1 MSSSG
6 GELYLRD
13 VLDLSEVVRAGSFKI
28 ELSGGF
34 DETAK
39 RVAEYVVTPQL
50 EQALRRALKIVE
62 ASVRAGTSDAAYLHG
77 SFGSGKSHF
86 MTVLHAILSND
97 PAARAKPTLQPIIAD
112 HDAWLRN
119 RKFLMVPFHLVGATD
134 LDSAVLGGYVRT
146 VRQLHPD
153 APVPPVYRAD
163 AMFDDAHRQREFFAD
178 DEQFVRWLGN
188 PALPKEEKTP
198 ALQTSAA
205 DDEDDLV
212 DLDVKEA
219 PETWSPALL
228 DQALAASPD
237 PKVREWLASA
247 LLSGPYSSYSRG
259 ALGAKNAFLPLEN
272 GLDIISRHAKSLGY
286 DGLILFLDEL
296 ILWLQAHLR
305 ERTFVNDEVNKLV
318 KLIESGTGGR
328 ALPVISF
335 ISRQRDLSELIGSD
349 AVGAEAK
356 NLEQQVK
363 YLAGRID
370 PISLEDRNL
379 PEIIKERVL
388 KPKDDAAK
396 AALEAAFARIETSNQ
411 SVRDVLLDA
420 NGVTHAD
427 WKDFKALYPV
437 SPVLLNV
444 LVALSGALQ
453 RERTGLK
460 LLQQMLYQR
469 REDMKV
475 GELIPLGDLWD
486 VLAEGMGEAFTDRL
500 RSEAEAATRFHGK
513 VKDHLLEKYGSAE
526 DTKYKA
532 DERFVKTMLLAYLAP
547 EVPALARLTG
557 PRLNALNH
565 GSIRSRT
572 GQEDRIVV
580 RRMQELQAQFPGE
593 LRSDGH
599 DLDPVFTL
607 HLSDLD
613 VEPILDSVGEKD
625 TLGARKRWVQEWLWR
640 ELKIADNGT
649 LVADREIVWHGTRR
663 TAEFV
668 FENVRDPQ
676 ILPDAQFEPST
687 PDRIR
692 LVIDYPFDEDEKGTP
707 SADENRVYRLQR
719 EKPDAATVVWLP
731 SFVSS
736 QRGTQLGRLLK
747 INYLLDRDRLKDFAT
762 HLGSDDQV
770 RVRHQ
775 LEAQRETLVAQLG
788 QVLHQAYGI
797 ARANESDLGA
807 QVTEGKHVHA
817 LYAGHSPQ
825 LQGGGAFEYNL
836 LKLADG
842 LLDAMY
848 PKHPNFD
855 RQESRKP
862 VTAAKFKMAYGW
874 IVKAMDDSSR
884 RVVVDSRDLGDVA
897 RIVHPLELGEVHDG
911 PLNVSTDW
919 RRHIDQQAGKHG
931 TKGDFGVEDIRAWI
945 AELGWTGL
953 DRLVSNLV
961 IATYALLADRSWV
974 YNGKAEKA
982 PALDQIGPGWALRAQ
997 ERPSEEEYTRAHE
1010 RAAALFGTS
1019 VPTVLYTRN
1028 VNALAA
1034 DVRTKAEAR
1043 EAAVSGL
1050 RRALARYRSAL
1061 GITGEA
1067 PTAREQSVRDAADLL
1082 ARIKQTPEATP
1093 LARDLAAATYVSTY
1107 FELGKVISSAQ
1118 EVLDSLESTDWEL
1131 IDSVRKY
1138 TARGDGLADRSER
1151 LLAEIADAASRNEP
1165 NTSLKP
1171 VLNAARGQAVALI
1184 NEAARLSTV
1193 APVLPPPPPT
1203 VAPEVNSPGSGTGH
1217 NSASPTTDDQSPLP
1231 SPPTTATAAP
1241 RRSRRVK
1248 ASEGGHVQEHALNR
1262 TLTDVQDEIREY
1274 AATHPDVEI
1283 EIKWKVVQAGQ
1294 DDGLSLPEGDL

>member
-1 MSSSG
+1 MSSG
-6 GELYLRD
+6 NGELYLRD
-13 VLDLSEVVRAGSFKI
+13 VLDLSQDILAGSFKI

-34 DETAK
+34 DETAE
-39 RVAEYVVTPQL
+39 RVREYVVTPQL

-62 ASVRAGTSDAAYLHG
+62 VSVQAGTSNAAYLHG

-97 PAARAKPTLQPIIAD
+97 PAARAKPALQPVIAD
-112 HDAWLRN
+112 HDSWLRN

-134 LDSAVLGGYVRT
+134 LDSAILGGYVRT
-146 VRQLHPD
+146 VLQLHPD

-163 AMFDDAHRQREFFAD
+163 AMFDDARRQRAFFAD
-178 DEQFVRWLGN
+178 DAQFVRWLGD
-188 PALPKEEKTP
+188 PALPKDEQAP
-198 ALQTSAA
+198 ARQTAA
-205 DDEDDLV
+205 AEDEGDLE

-219 PETWSPALL
+219 PKVWTPQLL

-237 PKVREWLASA
+237 PKIREWLASA

-259 ALGAKNAFLPLEN
+259 ALGMKDAYLPLEN
-272 GLDIISRHAKSLGY
+272 GLDIVSRHARSLGY

-328 ALPVISF
+328 ALPVVSF

-420 NGVTHAD
+420 NGVTHAG
-427 WKDFKALYPV
+427 WADFKALYPV

-460 LLQQMLYQR
+460 LLQQMLYKR

-486 VLAEGMGEAFTDRL
+486 VLADGMGEAFTDRL

-513 VKDHLLEKYGSAE
+513 VKDHLLEKYGSA
-526 DTKYKA
+526 DDAKYKA
-532 DERFVKTMLLAYLAP
+532 DERFIKTMLLAYLAP

-649 LVADREIVWHGTRR
+649 LVADREVVWHGTRR
-663 TAEFV
+663 IAEFV

-692 LVIDYPFDEDEKGTP
+692 CVVDYPFDEEGTP

-719 EKPDAATVVWLP
+719 EKPDAATLVWLP
-731 SFVSS
+731 SFISD

-797 ARANESDLGA
+797 AKANESDLGA

-817 LYAGHSPQ
+817 LYAGHTPQ
-825 LQGGGAFEYNL
+825 LQGGGSFEYNL
-836 LKLADG
+836 LNLADG

-855 RQESRKP
+855 RQESRKQ
-862 VTAAKFKMAYGW
+862 VTPAKFKMVYGW

-931 TKGDFGVEDIRAWI
+931 AKGDFAVEDIRAWI

-953 DRLVSNLV
+953 DKLVSNLV
-961 IATYALLADRSWV
+961 IATYALLSDRSWV
-974 YNGKAEKA
+974 YNGRPDAS
-982 PALDQIGPGWALRAQ
+982 PSLDQIGAGWALRAQ
-997 ERPSEEEYTRAHE
+997 ERPSEEEYSKAHE

-1019 VPTVLYTRN
+1019 VPTVLFARN

-1034 DVRTKAEAR
+1034 DVHSKAEAR
-1043 EAAVSGL
+1043 ESAVTGL
-1050 RRALARYRSAL
+1050 RRALLRYRSAL
-1061 GITGEA
+1061 GVTGET

-1093 LARDLAAATYVSTY
+1093 LTRDLAAATYASTY

-1118 EVLDSLESTDWEL
+1118 EVLEALEGTDWEL

-1138 TARGDGLADRSER
+1138 TERGDGLADRSAR
-1151 LLAEIADAASRNEP
+1151 LLSEIADVASKNEFD
-1165 NTSLKP
+1165 TRLAP
-1171 VLNAARGQAVALI
+1171 VLSGARSQAVALI

-1193 APVLPPPPPT
+1193 APVAPPPPVEPPVKVPGPEDDGQTNQGERPPPSLDDAPT
-1203 VAPEVNSPGSGTGH
+1203 IRS
-1217 NSASPTTDDQSPLP
+1217 
-1231 SPPTTATAAP
+1231 
-1241 RRSRRVK
+1241 RRSRRIK
-1248 ASEGGHVQEHALNR
+1248 AAEGGSVLENALTR
-1262 TLTDVQDEIREY
+1262 ALGAVQDEIRDY
-1274 AATHPDVEI
+1274 AAAHPNVEI
-1283 EIKWKVVQAGQ
+1283 EINWQVLPTGQ
-1294 DDGLSLPEGDL
+1294 GDSASLPVSDL

>member
-1 MSSSG
+1 MSSGS

-39 RVAEYVVTPQL
+39 RVGEYVVTPQL

-62 ASVRAGTSDAAYLHG
+62 ASVRAGSSDAAYLHG

-112 HDAWLRN
+112 HDAWLRD

-134 LDSAVLGGYVRT
+134 LDSAILGGYVRT
-146 VRQLHPD
+146 VRHLHPD

-163 AMFDDAHRQREFFAD
+163 AMFDDARRQREFFAD

-188 PALPKEEKTP
+188 PALPKDEAPAQQTP
-198 ALQTSAA
+198 AA
-205 DDEDDLV
+205 DDEADLV
-212 DLDVKEA
+212 NLDVKEA
-219 PETWSPALL
+219 PKVWTPALL
-228 DQALAASPD
+228 DQALAISPD

-328 ALPVISF
+328 ALPVVSF

-388 KPKDDAAK
+388 KPKDAAAK

-526 DTKYKA
+526 DAKYKA

-547 EVPALARLTG
+547 EVPALTRLTG

-731 SFVSS
+731 SFVSG

-817 LYAGHSPQ
+817 LYAGHTPQ

-874 IVKAMDDSSR
+874 IVKAMNDSSR
-884 RVVVDSRDLGDVA
+884 RVVVDSRELGDLA

-931 TKGDFGVEDIRAWI
+931 VKGDFGVEDIRTWI

-953 DRLVSNLV
+953 DKLVSNLV

-974 YNGKAEKA
+974 YNGKADKA

-1019 VPTVLYTRN
+1019 VPTMLNTRN

-1043 EAAVSGL
+1043 EDSVNGL

-1061 GITGEA
+1061 GITGET
-1067 PTAREQSVRDAADLL
+1067 PTTREQSVRDAADLL

-1118 EVLDSLESTDWEL
+1118 EVLDALEDTDWEL

-1138 TARGDGLADRSER
+1138 TGRGDGLADRSER

-1165 NTSLKP
+1165 DTSLKP
-1171 VLNAARGQAVALI
+1171 VLNGARGHAVALI

-1193 APVLPPPPPT
+1193 APVSPLPPPT
-1203 VAPEVNSPGSGTGH
+1203 VAPDVNSPGSGTGH
-1217 NSASPTTDDQSPLP
+1217 NAVSPTTDDQPPLP
-1231 SPPTTATAAP
+1231 PTPTTAMAA
-1241 RRSRRVK
+1241 SRRVK
-1248 ASEGGHVQEHALNR
+1248 ATGDGSALELEHALNR
-1262 TLTDVQDEIREY
+1262 ALTDVQDEIRDY
-1274 AATHPDVEI
+1274 AAAHPDVEI
-1283 EIKWKVVQAGQ
+1283 EITWQVLHTGQ
-1294 DDGLSLPEGDL
+1294 GDGSNQPGGDL